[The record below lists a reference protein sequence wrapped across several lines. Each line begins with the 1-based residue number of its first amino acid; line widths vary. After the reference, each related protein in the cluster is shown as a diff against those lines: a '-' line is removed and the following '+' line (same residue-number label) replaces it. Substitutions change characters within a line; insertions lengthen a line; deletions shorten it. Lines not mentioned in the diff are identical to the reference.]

1 MSSSSRTARSLM
13 NAKVNLGF
21 YLLVLV
27 LTFFSRKIFLDC
39 LGKDFLGITGVL
51 GNILGMLNLAEMGIG
66 AAVSFA
72 LYKPLYD
79 DNKERVID
87 VIGLFGYFYKWVG
100 GFVAIAAVIVSV
112 FLPVMLEN
120 EGVPLLVAYVAFYS
134 FLISSLLSYFVNYKQ
149 IVFSADQRQY
159 LISIYSQSA
168 NLVKLIIQMSVAYF
182 YASYYAWILI
192 ELSFGILYCIV
203 LQCKL
208 KHHYPWLTNSSI
220 PGKEL
225 VKENP
230 DILKRTRQVFIHKL
244 KDFLLTQC
252 DQIFVFAYVSLG
264 MVAMYGNY
272 VMLIGRLT
280 SLFTV
285 TMDSIWASVG
295 NLVAEGNKERIL
307 SVFWEMHALRF
318 FIGGLLAFGTYSF
331 TDDFICLWL
340 GPEYVLDS
348 TILILLCVNL
358 YIMFV
363 RGPVDM
369 FNGAY
374 GQFADT
380 WSAWT
385 EGVVNLGLVLILGPI
400 WGISGILTGKVVSI
414 FFLVFIWKPC
424 YLFVWGI
431 KSSLWTYWYATVKLM
446 IVSALSCGGAY
457 WLLSVCKGLAFFNA
471 CTWMS
476 WIVFAVAGIVVY
488 CSIASILTLVVS
500 NGFRCVIQRG
510 IDTLR
515 RRRICM

>member
-1 MSSSSRTARSLM
+1 MSSTSRTARSLM

-39 LGKDFLGITGVL
+39 LGKDFLGLTGVL
-51 GNILGMLNLAEMGIG
+51 GNILGMLNLAELGIG
-66 AAVSFA
+66 TAVSFA

-79 DNKERVID
+79 GDKGRVID
-87 VIGLFGYFYKWVG
+87 VVGLFGYFYKWVG
-100 GFVAIAAVIVSV
+100 SFVAIAAVTVSF
-112 FLPVMLEN
+112 FLPSMLEN

-168 NLVKLIIQMSVAYF
+168 NFAKLIIQMSVAYF
-182 YASYYAWILI
+182 YANYYAWILI

-208 KHHYPWLTNSSI
+208 KHHYPWLKNSSI

-264 MVAMYGNY
+264 MVALYGNY
-272 VMLIGRLT
+272 VMLISRLS
-280 SLFTV
+280 SLFSV
-285 TMDSIWASVG
+285 TMDSIAASIG
-295 NLVAEGNKERIL
+295 NLVAEGNKVRIL

-348 TILILLCVNL
+348 SVLLLLCANL

-369 FNGAY
+369 FNSAY

-385 EGVVNLGLVLILGPI
+385 EGAINLGLVLILGPI
-400 WGISGILTGKVVSI
+400 WGICGILIGKVVSVL
-414 FFLVFIWKPC
+414 FLVFIWKPC

-431 KSSLWTYWYATVKLM
+431 KSSLWAYWVTTGKLM
-446 IVSALSCGGAY
+446 LVSALSWSGADWVLSA
-457 WLLSVCKGLAFFNA
+457 WLESSIFTCDTWLGWIITAFLGSILY
-471 CTWMS
+471 C
-476 WIVFAVAGIVVY
+476 IVAGMLTFIVSVGFR
-488 CSIASILTLVVS
+488 SVLVRGFSILKKRFV
-500 NGFRCVIQRG
+500 
-510 IDTLR
+510 
-515 RRRICM
+515 